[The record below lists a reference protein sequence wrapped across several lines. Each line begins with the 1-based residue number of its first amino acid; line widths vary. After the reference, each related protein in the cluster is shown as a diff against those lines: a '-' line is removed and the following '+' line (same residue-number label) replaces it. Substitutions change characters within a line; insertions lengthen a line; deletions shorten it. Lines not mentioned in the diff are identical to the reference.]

1 MAKPTELVG
10 KVAGTVQGIVKRL
23 EGYKGIFRRLAEE
36 HAEVSVLLRRV
47 LASSE
52 VAEVRRDL
60 FPKIRKEILSH
71 ARAEEQEFYS
81 VLERYMETRDF
92 VEHSGTDHRRI
103 EILLDQLSVS
113 DPAQPA
119 WTETFRTLVQAIDD
133 HVDDEEKRLFP
144 IAKELLSEADVNAME
159 ERFVAAKRSI
169 LARVG

>member
-1 MAKPTELVG
+1 MGKPTEIAG
-10 KVAGTVQGIVKRL
+10 KVAGKMQGIAKRL
-23 EGYKGIFRRLAEE
+23 EGYKGIFRKLAEE
-36 HAEVSVLLRRV
+36 HAEVSVLMRRV
-47 LASSE
+47 LSSSE
-52 VAEVRRDL
+52 VAEVRREL
-60 FPKIRKEILSH
+60 FPKIRRELLSH

-81 VLERYMETRDF
+81 VLERYPETRDF

-119 WTETFRTLVQAIDD
+119 WTETFRTLVQAVDD

-144 IAKELLSEADVNAME
+144 LAKDLLPEVDVIAME
-159 ERFVAAKRSI
+159 ERFAAAKKSI